1 MCQKNTK
8 TIFMETPN
16 INLRLRNFFILSTPL
31 QFLSK
36 QEKKTVLLVLWK
48 REFKSMP
55 HMVMTVSPHNSQ
67 EQNI

>member
-31 QFLSK
+31 QFLSS
-36 QEKKTVLLVLWK
+36 QGKKKKGLAHSL
-48 REFKSMP
+48 EA
-55 HMVMTVSPHNSQ
+55 
-67 EQNI
+67 